1 MSGTVS
7 LDCVR
12 QAKPVIGVYR
22 TSWAEATIAPFVLS
36 MRDRLLP
43 NIVAGRRIV
52 PEFVPYAGGA
62 APIARAAIELLANP
76 ERLRAVASDMTAVR
90 ASFGTNDPSKM
101 AAEVVARS
109 AAGERLS
116 NDDLDE
122 LSRRLS

>member
-1 MSGTVS
+1 
-7 LDCVR
+7 
-12 QAKPVIGVYR
+12 
-22 TSWAEATIAPFVLS
+22 

-62 APIARAAIELLANP
+62 EPIARAAIELLATP
-76 ERLRAVASDMTAVR
+76 ARLQAVAAEMAAVR
-90 ASFGTNDPSKM
+90 ATFGSRDPSRM

-122 LSRRLS
+122 LSRRPA